1 MELKF
6 HYHRH
11 ANLLV
16 ENDVEFESD
25 FKELVAVLRGISD
38 ESLQAEFQK
47 EKERKASIKS
57 LASTINI
64 LLKQK
69 LTAKNWRG
77 EVGLFKEPPYSTSNK
92 SRWRLDFAKNLISVE
107 VAFNHQEATAHN
119 ILKPVLASELNHVQ
133 KEVQTKLGVII
144 VATKDMKKAGN
155 FDGAIGTFESFIEY
169 FKPYNTII
177 STPIVL
183 IGIKP
188 PLSFKVDKTSKQII
202 QI

>member
-1 MELKF
+1 
-6 HYHRH
+6 
-11 ANLLV
+11 
-16 ENDVEFESD
+16 
-25 FKELVAVLRGISD
+25 
-38 ESLQAEFQK
+38 
-47 EKERKASIKS
+47 
-57 LASTINI
+57 
-64 LLKQK
+64 
-69 LTAKNWRG
+69 
-77 EVGLFKEPPYSTSNK
+77 
-92 SRWRLDFAKNLISVE
+92 
-107 VAFNHQEATAHN
+107 
-119 ILKPVLASELNHVQ
+119 
-133 KEVQTKLGVII
+133 